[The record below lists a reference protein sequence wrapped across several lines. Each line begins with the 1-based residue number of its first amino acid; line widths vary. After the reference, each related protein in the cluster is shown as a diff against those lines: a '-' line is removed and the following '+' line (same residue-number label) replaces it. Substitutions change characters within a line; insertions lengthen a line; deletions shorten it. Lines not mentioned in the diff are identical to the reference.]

1 MATITASNA
10 LSTSPPVSP
19 LKDKTDELEESY
31 TSIAQVTPIKSKKK
45 HLDYPK
51 SIIASVRKGGTLE
64 EKGKILDEG
73 LNNILSNDPNDTF
86 DTLILEPFSV
96 DSKTEEA
103 FEELK
108 IFKAKHA
115 AEVERWTKA
124 EETQVTVNELPFET
138 VNRLFPVFVKLLKK
152 TQFYVR
158 PIEDIK
164 VDDPN
169 EAIFSISKAELQEN
183 ENADKIEDRFSEA
196 SVSTIAESLRELI
209 YEEKDEFDTSVEDG
223 KCPWGD
229 GNPRIEFKEEDKNFF
244 ESFWTP
250 KGDGFFDTSLDEK
263 RAAIANCWRYQPR
276 TDVIAKDVM
285 TKKQELLF
293 KQRQARG
300 PLSEKRI
307 AQRIAKMT
315 KYFNKPET
323 YPTASNPPTSFF
335 QERVEVLSKSDLP
348 AILAKH
354 QAYEDN
360 FVNTWASKGEKFV
373 VEKNVWAVQKSF
385 SFKSDKAR
393 ALKDA
398 QMKKR
403 SDVRVAAMAAL
414 REQVGLTQ

>member
-19 LKDKTDELEESY
+19 LKDKTDELDESY

-51 SIIASVRKGGTLE
+51 SIIASVRKGSTLE

-300 PLSEKRI
+300 PLSEKQI

-323 YPTASNPPTSFF
+323 YPTAINPPASFF

>member
-51 SIIASVRKGGTLE
+51 SIIASVRKGSTLE

-276 TDVIAKDVM
+276 TDIIAKDVM

>member
-250 KGDGFFDTSLDEK
+250 KVDGFFDTSLDEK